1 MIPTMILF
9 GAVLGRWWRLTLVAG
24 TIGWPVLLLLGNIAV
39 TPQDLAVA
47 AALGLANTLAGVAM
61 HQAVLK
67 LVRIVRGWRRPIVQP
82 H

>member
-24 TIGWPVLLLLGNIAV
+24 TIGWPVLLLLADIPMS
-39 TPQDLAVA
+39 PQGLAEA
-47 AALGLANTLAGVAM
+47 AALGLANTLAGVLV

-67 LVRIVRGWRRPIVQP
+67 LVRIVRSRRHAIVQP
-82 H
+82 Q